1 MAQEISYQAFCR
13 QYVDEAMSIASYIV
27 KQIDDP
33 DGKGKEHRIH
43 PLVDKD
49 SVKAIAVSYTLDKVY
64 KTYDVNHEKG
74 ASIRTYLSGILKN
87 CIITELKKAWTDVK
101 RNHPELIKRKDP
113 VRESLTEKR
122 MVTGVKGRGTDLVKS
137 EAHTYMYGGGS
148 HERKERVIEQMVA
161 CIQKL
166 NPMDQVILNC
176 WMYEPGN
183 YVNKSLEMLG
193 YEVTAKSQGMIRARL
208 KRAQAALAKMMG
220 GAKPDYRDI
229 YIPSGK
235 EAKDAVKIEPVDRN
249 LERRRA
255 RAIKRE
261 MGTQINYYG
270 IAEKLYTSNEE

>member
-1 MAQEISYQAFCR
+1 MPLEISFNDFCKLHIN
-13 QYVDEAMSIASYIV
+13 EAMSMASYLIRE
-27 KQIDDP
+27 IDDP
-33 DGKGKEHRIH
+33 EGKGKQHNIH
-43 PLVDKD
+43 PLIDKD

-64 KTYDVNHEKG
+64 KTYDVNHERG
-74 ASIRTYLSGILKN
+74 ASIRTYMYQILKN
-87 CIITELKKAWTDVK
+87 CIITELKKARTDLK
-101 RNHPELIKRKDP
+101 RNHPETIKRKDP
-113 VRESLTEKR
+113 VRDSLTEKR
-122 MVTGVKGRGTDLVKS
+122 IVTGVKGRGSDLIKP
-137 EAHTYMYGGGS
+137 EAHTYMNVSGVS
-148 HERKERVIEQMVA
+148 ERKEQVIERMVA

-176 WMYEPGN
+176 WMYEKDN
-183 YVNKSLEMLG
+183 YVNKALELLG
-193 YEVTAKSQGMIRARL
+193 FEITTKSQGVIRARL